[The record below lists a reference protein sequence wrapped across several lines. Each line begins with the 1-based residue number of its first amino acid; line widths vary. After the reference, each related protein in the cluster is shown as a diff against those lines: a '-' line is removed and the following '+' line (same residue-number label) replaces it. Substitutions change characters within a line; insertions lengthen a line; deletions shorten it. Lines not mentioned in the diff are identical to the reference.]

1 MEATEMDATH
11 AALILVVVVVVILL
25 VSRVR
30 RPGKTLTWTF
40 GIPVGRAPDVE
51 QSRMGGLDTRVKGGE
66 AQNIVLSDAT
76 STQLQRER
84 LRSEP
89 KGRSF
94 KSPRNQ
100 LHQQV
105 TGIRP
110 FFRRAEKGQLGREV
124 CPARLVA
131 NFLIRINRSLPQA
144 TRSCCWLPLR
154 FHQSIAINIHGR
166 CDLRVAHQPSAAL
179 RWVRQFASSQE
190 RWVWRDMCPPGSPRP
205 SFRPAGAV

>member
-40 GIPVGRAPDVE
+40 RIPVGRAPDVE

-94 KSPRNQ
+94 KSPATNSINKLRGFG
-100 LHQQV
+100 L
-105 TGIRP
+105 
-110 FFRRAEKGQLGREV
+110 FFAGQKKV
-124 CPARLVA
+124 
-131 NFLIRINRSLPQA
+131 N
-144 TRSCCWLPLR
+144 
-154 FHQSIAINIHGR
+154 
-166 CDLRVAHQPSAAL
+166 
-179 RWVRQFASSQE
+179 
-190 RWVWRDMCPPGSPRP
+190 
-205 SFRPAGAV
+205 